1 MNLITIKN
9 YIKNYFRDT
18 KFYSIFLTKP
28 LGKKNWGM
36 KDYTTSHF
44 NKGED
49 YHLRFENL
57 PGRKN
62 IWNLEKKIINN
73 FLSNK
78 KLHNQLDFASG
89 TGRIAKFLENRIDSQ
104 HLLDSSKKMLDY
116 SKTIFDLNKTT
127 FTHEDFTKIKLNKKF
142 DLITAFRFFPN
153 AEPFLRKSAMSFISD
168 HLNENGILIF
178 NNHKNFWSIPF
189 LIERMT
195 FRSNGF
201 GMTHK
206 EIKELVK
213 INNLKIYQYKSV
225 GLITNK
231 EKSLIIPWKLIA
243 KLENF
248 FVRIYSNHLLGY
260 NVIYLIG
267 K

>member
-1 MNLITIKN
+1 MNINTIINYFKN
-9 YIKNYFRDT
+9 YLRDT
-18 KFYSIFLTKP
+18 KFYSIFLLRP
-28 LGKKNWGM
+28 LKKSSWGK
-36 KDYTTSHF
+36 KDYTSSHF

-62 IWNLEKKIINN
+62 IWNLEKEIINIFLDGKKIID
-73 FLSNK
+73 
-78 KLHNQLDFASG
+78 HLDFASG
-89 TGRIAKFLENRIDSQ
+89 SGRIAKFLEKNVNKQ
-104 HLLDSSKKMLDY
+104 YLLDSSKKMLEF
-116 SKTIFDLNKTT
+116 SKTILTSNNAT
-127 FTHEDFTKIKLNKKF
+127 FIHGDFSKISLDKKF

-153 AEPFLRKSAMSFISD
+153 AEPFLRKEAMEFISKN
-168 HLNENGILIF
+168 LNENGILIF

-189 LIERMT
+189 FLDRLT

-206 EIKELVK
+206 EIIELVK
-213 INNLKIYQYKSV
+213 NCNLKIYQYRSV

-231 EKSLIIPWKLIA
+231 EKSLIIPWALIT
-243 KLENF
+243 KLENLF
-248 FVRIYSNHLLGY
+248 FRIFSKHLLGY
-260 NVIYLIG
+260 NVVYFVG